1 MADKGFEQLTVLDH
15 PLITHKMSILRS
27 QETGCKKFRELVREI
42 TQLEVYEA
50 TRGLPTQ
57 PCEITTPLTTM
68 RTRRLGDA
76 TPIIVPI
83 LRAGLGM
90 VDGFFDLI
98 PTSRVGFLG
107 MYRNEETFQPVP
119 YYEKL
124 PGDLDVSPIFLL
136 DPMLATGGSG
146 SAAVSFIKEQGGRN
160 IVFMCIVA
168 ARPGVEALLAA
179 HPDVQIFAA
188 EFDEELTPNA
198 YITPGLGDAGDRLY
212 GTL

>member
-1 MADKGFEQLTVLDH
+1 MSKGFDQLTVLDH
-15 PLITHKMSILRS
+15 PLIAHKMSILRAG
-27 QETGCKKFRELVREI
+27 ETGSKKFRELIREI

-50 TRGLPTQ
+50 TRELPTR
-57 PCEITTPLTTM
+57 PCEIMTPLTAM
-68 RTRRLGDA
+68 QTRCLDGA
-76 TPIIVPI
+76 TPVIVPI

-107 MYRNEETFQPVP
+107 MYRNEETFKPVP

-124 PGDLDVSPIFLL
+124 PGDLAVSPIFVL

-146 SAAVSFIKEQGGRN
+146 SAAVSYIKEQGGKD

-168 ARPGVEALLAA
+168 ARPGVARLLED
-179 HPDVQIFAA
+179 HPDVRVFAA
-188 EFDEELTPNA
+188 EFDEELTPSA

>member
-1 MADKGFEQLTVLDH
+1 MSKGFDQLTVLEH
-15 PLITHKMSILRS
+15 PLITHKMAILRDKD
-27 QETGCKKFRELVREI
+27 TGCKKFRELVREI
-42 TQLEVYEA
+42 TSLEVYEA
-50 TRGLPTQ
+50 TRNLPTQ
-57 PCEITTPLTTM
+57 PVDITTPLTEM
-68 RTRRLGDA
+68 HTRKLDDE
-76 TPIIVPI
+76 TPIIIPI

-90 VDGFFDLI
+90 VDGVTDLI
-98 PTSRVGFLG
+98 PTCRVGYLG

-119 YYEKL
+119 YYSKL
-124 PGDLDVSPIFLL
+124 PDDLGISPIFLL

-146 SAAVSFIKEQGGRN
+146 SAAISFIKEQGGKD

-168 ARPGVEALLAA
+168 ARPGVSAIVEA
-179 HPDVQIFAA
+179 HPDVRIFAA